1 MKEFI
6 WFKNSK
12 HRNSVH
18 KRNKNIKKEKLD
30 QLLKDGWVQIIG
42 EEGGVMNMK
51 SLEKPKP
58 KAKPKPKTKAKKK
71 K

>member
-6 WFKNSK
+6 WFKHSK
-12 HRNSVH
+12 HRDSVH

-42 EEGGVMNMK
+42 EKDGVMNMK
-51 SLEKPKP
+51 SLEQPKP